1 MACHVCS
8 RASTS
13 RLKYLC
19 PSCARN
25 QLYQLRIEN
34 ARILLENESLG
45 QQINNAVSSTSILE
59 ALSERPGSEHLG
71 LEDEDHIAW
80 PIQSIA
86 NEKAKSSL
94 RIKLLESRTESL
106 RLEIKNKK
114 RNISEHKL
122 ALAQRRSDAGS
133 AKYQL
138 AERETAILSGIHNS
152 AKRTDHLWH
161 SLHSKTAEAR
171 IFLCREAAY
180 LYNLQQKVKKKDGK
194 VKETYTVGAT
204 PSQISTS
211 FSYIAQLLVLVS
223 HYLSLRLP
231 AEITLPHRNYPTPTI
246 YTPSGSYLVRE
257 TLPVSSTLQP
267 SPSNSTSSRTAD
279 PRSCLPRP
287 RPLSIDR
294 SLPKL
299 AKEDPG
305 TYALFIEGAT
315 LLAWN
320 ISWLCRTQGLHITSD
335 SWEEICSI
343 GKHMWQL
350 LVAPPAQTSTLVRAF
365 AGRDVQPK
373 VKITKD
379 PPKTIIQRT
388 KSFPMLGHYSHGTVH
403 SFLAASEGTEFM
415 RTWRLPTPTK
425 VADKLKSSLLG
436 EMASAEWEVLEKK
449 EWDNI
454 PEAPL
459 QSVHES
465 SINREGEK
473 CESDISN
480 MEPSENNRAG
490 PASPNEPIK
499 SNRLKGT
506 SGWTKLRNSALEL
519 SAYIPEAVLR
529 AELHRRSGVRD
540 SDNDKP
546 LCGSKDRGVYNTP
559 VHVMALFLI
568 LVLSTLA
575 CSFPVLARRFPRLPI
590 PRRFLFLSRHF
601 GTGVLIATAFVHLL
615 PTAFVSLTDPC
626 LPRFWNESYRAMA
639 GFVAMVSVFVVVVVE
654 MFFAMKGAG
663 HVHGS
668 EYDHLISDVGGDTAS
683 HYQNEEPEYLQESTE
698 NIHLEGMPD
707 GSCTSSLPQSSGH
720 LLSDS
725 TDDGSQSQSASLIA
739 RKEDVEVDLEGPDS
753 YDDSRM
759 IAHRSPYS
767 QSELGR
773 PSPAISRGQPGTMLS
788 IQNPQRQLLQCLLLE
803 AGILFHSI
811 FIGMALSVATGTSF
825 VVLLVAICFHQTF
838 EGFALGSRIASLIPD
853 LFAPSSMKP
862 WLMSLAYGTTTPIGQ
877 AIGLILHNL
886 YDPTSTAGL
895 LMVGI
900 TNAISSGLL
909 LFAGLVELL
918 AEDFLSESSYATLQ
932 GRKRVEACIAV
943 ACGALLMALVGAFA

>member
-1 MACHVCS
+1 MSCHVCS
-8 RASTS
+8 RAPTS
-13 RLKYLC
+13 RLRYLC
-19 PSCARN
+19 PTCARN
-25 QLYQLRIEN
+25 QLYQLRIET
-34 ARILLENESLG
+34 ARVLLEKESLEH
-45 QQINNAVSSTSILE
+45 QIDNAVSSINTFEVPFDQSGAGNSRIQ
-59 ALSERPGSEHLG
+59 
-71 LEDEDHIAW
+71 DEDHRVW
-80 PIQSIA
+80 VMQTIA
-86 NEKAKSSL
+86 NEKAKSST
-94 RIKLLESRTESL
+94 RTKTLASQIETL
-106 RLEIKNKK
+106 QLEIRDKQ
-114 RNISEHKL
+114 RHISERKL
-122 ALAQRRSDAGS
+122 TLARRRSDAGS

-138 AERETAILSGIHNS
+138 VDREAATLSSIQNN
-152 AKRTDHLWH
+152 AKRTDHLWN

-180 LYNLQQKVKKKDGK
+180 LYNLRQRLRKKDDD
-194 VKETYTVGAT
+194 VKE
-204 PSQISTS
+204 ISTS
-211 FSYIAQLLVLVS
+211 FAYIAHLLVLVS

-231 AEITLPHRNYPTPTI
+231 AEITLPHRNYPAPTI
-246 YTPSGSYLVRE
+246 YAPSGSYVPRE
-257 TLPVSSTLQP
+257 MSPASSMSQP
-267 SPSNSTSSRTAD
+267 SPSSPTSSRTAEV
-279 PRSCLPRP
+279 RSYLPRP

-320 ISWLCRTQGLHITSD
+320 VSWLCRTQGLNLASD
-335 SWEEICSI
+335 SWEEVCSI
-343 GKHMWQL
+343 GKHMWYL
-350 LVAPPAQTSTLVRAF
+350 LVAPPTQTSALIRAF
-365 AGRDVQPK
+365 AGRDVQSK
-373 VKITKD
+373 AKITKD
-379 PPKTIIQRT
+379 SPRTIIQRT

-403 SFLAASEGTEFM
+403 SFLAASEGTEFT
-415 RTWRLPTPTK
+415 RTWKLPTPTK

-449 EWDNI
+449 EWDDI
-454 PEAPL
+454 P
-459 QSVHES
+459 QTSVQPIHES
-465 SINREGEK
+465 SFNRDGR
-473 CESDISN
+473 ESAVELIADI
-480 MEPSENNRAG
+480 PDT
-490 PASPNEPIK
+490 I
-499 SNRLKGT
+499 
-506 SGWTKLRNSALEL
+506 
-519 SAYIPEAVLR
+519 LR
-529 AELHRRSGVRD
+529 AELYRRGGIKGP
-540 SDNDKP
+540 DNDKP
-546 LCGSKDRGVYNTP
+546 SCGSKDGGAYNTP
-559 VHVMALFLI
+559 AHVMALFLI
-568 LVLSTLA
+568 LLLSTLA

-615 PTAFVSLTDPC
+615 PTAFMSLTDPC
-626 LPRFWNESYRAMA
+626 LPRFWSESYRAMA
-639 GFVAMVSVFVVVVVE
+639 GFVAMVSVFVVVLVE

-683 HYQNEEPEYLQESTE
+683 DYQNEETGYPQESVE
-698 NIHLEGMPD
+698 NIHLGVRDESGTRTLLPFSAYMP
-707 GSCTSSLPQSSGH
+707 G
-720 LLSDS
+720 DS
-725 TDDGSQSQSASLIA
+725 TDDSGQSPSRNSIA
-739 RKEDVEVDLEGPDS
+739 RKEDVNSGLEGSD
-753 YDDSRM
+753 
-759 IAHRSPYS
+759 PYNVS
-767 QSELGR
+767 HANRPQNQYSHCEVHR
-773 PSPAISRGQPGTMLS
+773 PSGMPHEQIDTELS
-788 IQNPQRQLLQCLLLE
+788 MQNPQRQLLQCLLLE

-853 LFAPSSMKP
+853 LFAPTSMKP

-918 AEDFLSESSYATLQ
+918 AEDFLSESSYATLH
-932 GRKRVEACIAV
+932 GRRRVEACIAV